1 MKVIVVTGGIGSGK
15 SSACR
20 FLEKEYGWPV
30 YYADSKVKELYVKS
44 PDLLDSIEK
53 ELDCRFRNDEGVF
66 VPSLL
71 AAVIFSDKTALDK
84 VEALV
89 FPQLMAD
96 FDQWKSVYDSP
107 YVILESATI
116 LEKPALKGVGDI
128 TVLVDAPLGI
138 RAARAAAA
146 ASVKTQPDNK
156 FCPLRCSA
164 NAKCAT
170 GEVHRRGRLSAR
182 ERRTQRLSYAAFF
195 GYFLGGTRK

>member
-44 PDLLDSIEK
+44 PDLLDSIEN

-138 RAARAAAA
+138 RAARAAARD
-146 ASVKTQPDNK
+146 SVSETEIIRRMSQQPLMNSLSLIGEYPDVDVVIMNDSTEADLQEK
-156 FCPLRCSA
+156 LRKMA
-164 NAKCAT
+164 EN
-170 GEVHRRGRLSAR
+170 L
-182 ERRTQRLSYAAFF
+182 L
-195 GYFLGGTRK
+195 

>member
-30 YYADSKVKELYVKS
+30 YYADSQVKELYVKS

-138 RAARAAAA
+138 RAARAAARD
-146 ASVKTQPDNK
+146 SVSETEIIRRMSQQPLMNSLSLIGEYPDVDVVIMNDSTEADLQEK
-156 FCPLRCSA
+156 LRKMA
-164 NAKCAT
+164 EN
-170 GEVHRRGRLSAR
+170 L
-182 ERRTQRLSYAAFF
+182 L
-195 GYFLGGTRK
+195 

>member
-44 PDLLDSIEK
+44 SDLLDRIE
-53 ELDCRFRNDEGVF
+53 EALDSRFRDENGMF

-71 AAVIFSDKTALDK
+71 AAVIFTDKTALDI
-84 VEALV
+84 VESLV
-89 FPQLMAD
+89 FPELMSD
-96 FDQWKSVYDSP
+96 FDEWKATHDSK

-128 TVLVDAPLGI
+128 TVLVDAPLGV
-138 RAARAAAA
+138 RASRAAARDA
-146 ASVKTQPDNK
+146 VSETEIIRRMSQQPLMNSLSLIGEYPDVDMVIMNDSTEADLHEK
-156 FCPLRCSA
+156 LRKMA
-164 NAKCAT
+164 EN
-170 GEVHRRGRLSAR
+170 L
-182 ERRTQRLSYAAFF
+182 L
-195 GYFLGGTRK
+195 

>member
-30 YYADSKVKELYVKS
+30 YYADGKVKELYVKS

-138 RAARAAAA
+138 RAARAAARD
-146 ASVKTQPDNK
+146 SVSETEIIRRMSQQPLMNSLS
-156 FCPLRCSA
+156 PL
-164 NAKCAT
+164 AKDLR
-170 GEVHRRGRLSAR
+170 VLQHHVR
-182 ERRTQRLSYAAFF
+182 EYAKSSFQ
-195 GYFLGGTRK
+195 

>member
-30 YYADSKVKELYVKS
+30 YYADNKVKELYVKS
-44 PDLLDSIEK
+44 PDLLDRIEK
-53 ELDCRFRNDEGVF
+53 ELDCRFRNDDGAF

-84 VEALV
+84 VESLV
-89 FPQLMAD
+89 FPQLMID
-96 FDQWKSVYDSP
+96 FDQWKEGYDSP

-138 RAARAAAA
+138 RAARAAARD
-146 ASVKTQPDNK
+146 SVSETEIIRRMSQQPLMNSLSLIGEYPDVDVVIMNDTTEADLHEK
-156 FCPLRCSA
+156 LRKMA
-164 NAKCAT
+164 EN
-170 GEVHRRGRLSAR
+170 L
-182 ERRTQRLSYAAFF
+182 L
-195 GYFLGGTRK
+195 